1 MSDKGWRAADAAA
14 YSDKSFFYLGDS
26 EDMKYFAKIDDQ
38 EYIIEIGKDG
48 KIFIDDEMYDVDFQQ
63 MPGSGVTSLLLNQH
77 SLEAVVEEKDGF
89 WEVLI
94 RGERYPVTVED
105 ERSYR
110 LARARGSFA
119 APDGEVMVKS
129 PMPGIVIAIPVIVGD
144 VVKEGDTVIIL
155 ESMKM
160 ENELHAP
167 RDGVIS
173 QVKVEPGASVEKDQA
188 LVLITDIQA

>member
-1 MSDKGWRAADAAA
+1 LSGIAFLIN
-14 YSDKSFFYLGDS
+14 YFPPPGQSET
-26 EDMKYFAKIDDQ
+26 EDMKYIANVDDK

-48 KIFIDDEMYDVDFQQ
+48 KIFIDDKMYEVDFRQ

-94 RGERYPVTVED
+94 RGELYPVTVAD
-105 ERSYR
+105 ERTYR

-119 APDGEVMVKS
+119 APDGEIMVRS
-129 PMPGIVIAIPVIVGD
+129 PMPGIVIAVPVVVGD
-144 VVKEGDTVIIL
+144 IVNKGDTLIIL

-167 RDGVIS
+167 RDGVIT
-173 QVKVEPGASVEKDQA
+173 QVKVEPGAGVEKDQA
-188 LVLITDIQA
+188 LVLVSDRQE